1 MATTPAGKGVA
12 NSPPLK
18 PATVKGGAIV
28 AMTVCIRRAGCTC
41 ADCAEMSGLSLVHV
55 AAASLTTAA
64 PAKTKPGAGN
74 KSVMTTKATALS
86 SSSCSSSDAVPVDER
101 PDSPPDAAAC
111 PAEAQ
116 AAACPHT
123 AGAAEEP
130 LVAAEAAAGAA
141 EEPLVA
147 EDAAAASP
155 GEQPRSNELFELAPH
170 TGPQVKHV
178 YTYP

>member
-1 MATTPAGKGVA
+1 MATPPAGKGVA

-18 PATVKGGAIV
+18 PAAVKGGATV

-86 SSSCSSSDAVPVDER
+86 SSSCSSSDAVPAAER
-101 PDSPPDAAAC
+101 PDSPPNAAAC
-111 PAEAQ
+111 PAGDQ

-130 LVAAEAAAGAA
+130 LVAAAGAA
-141 EEPLVA
+141 EQSLVA
-147 EDAAAASP
+147 EDAATASP
-155 GEQPRSNELFELAPH
+155 GEQSWSNELFELAQH

-178 YTYP
+178 YTYL